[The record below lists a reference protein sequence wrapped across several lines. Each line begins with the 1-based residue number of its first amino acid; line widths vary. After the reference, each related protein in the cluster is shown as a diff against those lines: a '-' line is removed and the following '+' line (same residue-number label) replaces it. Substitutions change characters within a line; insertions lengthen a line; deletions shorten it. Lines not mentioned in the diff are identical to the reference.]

1 MDTLN
6 MNKELLKKVI
16 EIKQIETKS
25 AFQYPGCEFC
35 AFHEVEPGI
44 CEECEDESEFEEAE
58 TEDSLTQEEYKEA
71 A

>member
-1 MDTLN
+1 MI
-6 MNKELLKKVI
+6 KPLLQKVI
-16 EIKQIETKS
+16 EIKQLETKS
-25 AFQYPGCEFC
+25 AYKYAGCEFC
-35 AFHEVEPGI
+35 AFHEVEPGV